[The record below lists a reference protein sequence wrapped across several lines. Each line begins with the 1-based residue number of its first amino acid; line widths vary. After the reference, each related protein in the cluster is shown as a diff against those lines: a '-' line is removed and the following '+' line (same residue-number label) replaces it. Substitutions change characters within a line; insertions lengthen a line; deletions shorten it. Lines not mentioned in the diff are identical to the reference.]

1 MFLIDK
7 HFGINLETIKMKI
20 NNVLIL
26 IAITVF
32 AFSATALIA
41 GNKDKIA
48 GAGAQELMIPVG
60 SRGIAVGGSFNAI
73 VSGNEAMF
81 WNPAGLAASPA
92 NAEATF
98 CNLQWI
104 ADTQVNYFAISS
116 KFGSIGSFG
125 LSAKV
130 FDIGEIQETT
140 EFETEG
146 TGISFSPN
154 IITLGLTFS
163 RQMTDR
169 IFFGANLKLIS
180 ESFMRM
186 SASGVAFDFGVQ
198 YVSSYGVRLGLTLN
212 NFGSMMQFRGD
223 DLQRTVNLPY
233 VEAGTE
239 PIDLRLEA
247 QQFELP
253 STFEIG
259 IAYDYRITDDH
270 IVTVA
275 TNYRNQNYGM
285 DEIAGGFE
293 YGFND
298 MFFIRGG
305 YSDMPEGNADDNIFG
320 FTAGA
325 GFKYKI
331 GNTSTIKFDYAFRDA
346 KWFDANQ
353 WFTVSVMF

>member
-1 MFLIDK
+1 
-7 HFGINLETIKMKI
+7 MKL
-20 NNVLIL
+20 NKVLL
-26 IAITVF
+26 LMAVIAL
-32 AFSATALIA
+32 AFSATASIA
-41 GNKDKIA
+41 GNKDKVG
-48 GAGAQELMIPVG
+48 GAGAQELLIPVG
-60 SRGIAVGGSFNAI
+60 SRGIAVGGAFNAI
-73 VSGNEAMF
+73 LSGNEAMY
-81 WNPAGLAASPA
+81 WNPAGLAASEA
-92 NAEATF
+92 TAEATF

-104 ADTQVNYFAISS
+104 ADTQVNYFAVSS
-116 KFGSIGSFG
+116 KFGNIGSIG

-130 FDIGEIQETT
+130 FDIGDIVETT

-146 TGISFSPN
+146 TGVTFSPN
-154 IITLGLTFS
+154 ITTLGLTFS

-169 IFFGANLKLIS
+169 LFFGVNLKLIS
-180 ESFMRM
+180 ESFLRMR
-186 SASGVAFDFGVQ
+186 ASGVAFDVGVQ
-198 YVSSYGVRLGLTLN
+198 YISSYGVRMGLTLN
-212 NFGSMMQFRGD
+212 NFGSMMRFSGE
-223 DLQRTVNLPY
+223 DLQRTVDLPY

-253 STFEIG
+253 STFELG
-259 IAYDYRITDDH
+259 IAYDYHVTDDH

-285 DEIAGGFE
+285 DEISGGFE

-305 YSDMPEGNADDNIFG
+305 YANMPEGTSDDNIFG

-325 GFKYKI
+325 GLKYKI
-331 GNTSTIKFDYAFRDA
+331 SNVSTIKFDYAYREA

-353 WFTVSVMF
+353 WFTVSLMF

>member
-1 MFLIDK
+1 MA
-7 HFGINLETIKMKI
+7 
-20 NNVLIL
+20 V
-26 IAITVF
+26 IAL
-32 AFSATALIA
+32 AFSATASIA
-41 GNKDKIA
+41 GNKDKVG
-48 GAGAQELMIPVG
+48 GAGAQELLIPVG
-60 SRGIAVGGSFNAI
+60 SRGIAVGGAFNAI
-73 VSGNEAMF
+73 LSGNEAMY
-81 WNPAGLAASPA
+81 WNPAGLAASEA
-92 NAEATF
+92 TAEATF

-104 ADTQVNYFAISS
+104 ADTQVNYFAVSS
-116 KFGSIGSFG
+116 KFGNIGSIG

-130 FDIGEIQETT
+130 FDIGDIVETT

-146 TGISFSPN
+146 TGVTFSPN
-154 IITLGLTFS
+154 ITTLGLTFS

-169 IFFGANLKLIS
+169 LFFGVNLKLIS
-180 ESFMRM
+180 ESFLRMR
-186 SASGVAFDFGVQ
+186 ASGVAFDVGVQ
-198 YVSSYGVRLGLTLN
+198 YISSYGVRMGLTLN
-212 NFGSMMQFRGD
+212 NFGSMMRFSGE
-223 DLQRTVNLPY
+223 DLQRTVDLPY

-253 STFEIG
+253 STFELG
-259 IAYDYRITDDH
+259 IAYDYHVTDDH

-285 DEIAGGFE
+285 DEISGGFE

-305 YSDMPEGNADDNIFG
+305 YANMPEGTSDDNIFG

-325 GFKYKI
+325 GLKYKI
-331 GNTSTIKFDYAFRDA
+331 SNVSTIKFDYAYREA

-353 WFTVSVMF
+353 WFTVSLMF